1 MKEIGIETEFIT
13 LGQLL
18 KMTNTISSGGMAKWF
33 LSEHE
38 VFVNGEAEDRRGRK
52 LRPEDTVSI
61 PEVGEFHIVIAEG
74 MSFDAD

>member
-1 MKEIGIETEFIT
+1 MDIGIETEFIT

-18 KMTNTISSGGMAKWF
+18 KMTDTISSGGMAKWF

-38 VFVNGEAEDRRGRK
+38 VFVNGELEARRGRK
-52 LRPEDTVSI
+52 LRPEDTVKI
-61 PEVGEFHIVIAEG
+61 PGVGEFHIVTAEG

>member
-18 KMTNTISSGGMAKWF
+18 KMTDTISSGGMAKWF

-38 VFVNGEAEDRRGRK
+38 VFVNGEAENRRGRK
-52 LRPEDTVSI
+52 LRPEDLVKI

>member
-18 KMTNTISSGGMAKWF
+18 KMTDTISSGGMAKWF

-38 VFVNGEAEDRRGRK
+38 VFVNGELEDRRGRK
-52 LRPEDTVSI
+52 LRPEDKVII
-61 PEVGEFHIVIAEG
+61 PEVGEFLIVVAEG
-74 MSFDAD
+74 MSFNAD